1 VWIDAEEGER
11 LPDGRVKS
19 RIGPLKFRPGWHL
32 SEIPL
37 AVHIGIR
44 EGGVIRY
51 MHDDEIWCE
60 CAYSDAIDYQP
71 VVEKNGTGYRA
82 MMSRIPVNGYYRFRT
97 SPQMLGEW
105 IIAGSMKI
113 LRVLSDEEAAAIVR
127 SGPRG
132 TPGHSFK
139 APGRSR
145 SRDHQSS
152 VRKG

>member
-1 VWIDAEEGER
+1 MWIDAEEGER
-11 LPDGRVKS
+11 LPDGKVKS

-82 MMSRIPVNGYYRFRT
+82 MMPWIPVNGYYRFRT

-127 SGPRG
+127 SAGHEPLPRS
-132 TPGHSFK
+132 PKFRPERV
-139 APGRSR
+139 AIRP
-145 SRDHQSS
+145 
-152 VRKG
+152 